1 MRYHRFLTETR
12 GPDAPDSVTSAEIAE
27 ALDIDPT
34 QVRKDLAA
42 VGVRGQGR
50 VGFDAN
56 EAVRA
61 IRRSLAFDQIHLAVV
76 IGAGHLGGALMAY
89 QGFARYG
96 LRIAAAFDNDK
107 EKVGQEVAGCAG
119 CVVRHTRGM
128 KAFIQRHKIRLAIL
142 ATPASVSQ
150 KMADRVVAGG
160 VTAIWNFS
168 PTRLTVPEQVF
179 VRNEHISLGL
189 SELAYHLKD

>member
-12 GPDAPDSVTSAEIAE
+12 SRDAPGAVTSAEIAE

-34 QVRKDLAA
+34 QVRKDLGSI
-42 VGVRGQGR
+42 GVRGQGR
-50 VGFDAN
+50 VGFDAAQ
-56 EAVRA
+56 AVSA
-61 IRRSLAFDQIHLAVV
+61 IRHALAFDQIHLAIVV
-76 IGAGHLGGALMAY
+76 GAGHLGEALMAY
-89 QGFARYG
+89 PGFARYG
-96 LRIAAAFDNDK
+96 LRIAAAFDNDAD
-107 EKVGQEVAGCAG
+107 KVGREVAGCSG
-119 CVVRHTRGM
+119 CVVRHSRGM

-150 KMADRVVAGG
+150 KIADRLIAAG

-168 PTRLTVPEQVF
+168 PTRLTVPEGVF

-189 SELAYHLKD
+189 AELAYHLKE